1 MKTKV
6 DITETFNHLAWEAIN
21 NLETYCPEK
30 LGTLKKRMT
39 KANNVYWKQIRAAS
53 KKSSL

>member
-1 MKTKV
+1 MKTKI
-6 DITETFNHLAWEAIN
+6 DLTEAFNHIAWEAIN

-39 KANNVYWKQIRAAS
+39 KANNTYWRQIRKEAS
-53 KKSSL
+53 KSNQ